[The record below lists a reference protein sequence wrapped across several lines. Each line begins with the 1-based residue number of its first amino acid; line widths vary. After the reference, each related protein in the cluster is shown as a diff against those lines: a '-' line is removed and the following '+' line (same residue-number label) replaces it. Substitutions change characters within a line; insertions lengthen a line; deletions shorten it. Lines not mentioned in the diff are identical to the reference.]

1 MIYNLFYGFYL
12 SAKKHN
18 SRNPTNKAM
27 GVISLIVMINVTT
40 VLSIIKNY
48 IYSFNIDLWILFAII
63 IGFSIL
69 LVKLIYSKVKIQYIL
84 RSREEYSIDKNLK
97 LKRLSNLYYFMSFV
111 FMVVFIE
118 NLFIT

>member
-40 VLSIIKNY
+40 VLSIIKGY